1 MKAKPFTSFA
11 RALLRGQD
19 FFTPAFFLP
28 LFGSF
33 FQSIWSGPQES
44 APWFVFPPHIH
55 LSKLILLPCSR
66 WISKRH
72 FSGMSSCSLPQPF
85 LHLTP
90 NKADFSW
97 PTNECCQK
105 FTWNEMDMTGSSSVC
120 KPGEMYTCSAT
131 LLSCSCVA
139 QRFKTSRLLDK
150 NINRNKGTQSC
161 MLLGAG

>member
-11 RALLRGQD
+11 RALLRGL
-19 FFTPAFFLP
+19 FHPCFLFAPLWKLFPKHLVWTPGKCSL
-28 LFGSF
+28 
-33 FQSIWSGPQES
+33 
-44 APWFVFPPHIH
+44 VCVPPHIH

-161 MLLGAG
+161 VLLGAG